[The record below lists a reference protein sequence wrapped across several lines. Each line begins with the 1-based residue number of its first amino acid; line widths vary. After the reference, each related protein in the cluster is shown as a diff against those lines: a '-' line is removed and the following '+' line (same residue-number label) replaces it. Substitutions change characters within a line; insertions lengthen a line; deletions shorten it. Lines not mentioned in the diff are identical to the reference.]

1 MDDPKALL
9 KVETNGK
16 LDDLQ
21 IAVQDSKI
29 IQGGLFM
36 SLHVSSCLFQ
46 SEAVC
51 KPKWRGNADF
61 LQGVP
66 KRREWALMVPDL
78 WPFEWG
84 NDKPV
89 NIEES
94 FEFAVTYFRP

>member
-9 KVETNGK
+9 KVETDGK

-21 IAVQDSKI
+21 IAVQDYPRRY
-29 IQGGLFM
+29 L
-36 SLHVSSCLFQ
+36 VSSCLFQ

-66 KRREWALMVPDL
+66 KRREWALMVPDYCL
-78 WPFEWG
+78 SNGE
-84 NDKPV
+84 NDKPI

-94 FEFAVTYFRP
+94 FEFVVTYFRP